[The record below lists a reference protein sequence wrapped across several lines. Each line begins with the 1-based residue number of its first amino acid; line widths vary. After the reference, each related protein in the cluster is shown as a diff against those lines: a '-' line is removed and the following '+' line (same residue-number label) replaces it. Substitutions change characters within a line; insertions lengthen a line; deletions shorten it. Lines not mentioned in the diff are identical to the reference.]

1 MFWKKTLSLLQE
13 KVSPPRPAWRHPFDD
28 SPIRPPAGGKNP
40 PTLGRRPSGA
50 FRPIPEIRGD
60 NVFGQNYFV
69 TIVRAINSIMNDLP
83 NVPSSIKTAFRRK
96 FSKFLEVTGR
106 TEVTVTNQS
115 INDLLRFFNMF
126 KLYGGNDAFK
136 VKNFAGM
143 MQEVFGVEKGDLR
156 SEQLLRYFLFR
167 FGIGPD
173 DLDFPINPNI
183 TYDIWQGQWQNFLE
197 IEDIFD
203 EAYIDIRAMFRKY
216 EELVDEGIL
225 SEDQARA
232 LGIYTDL
239 LRDRIEKVEDAIM
252 AGLIG
257 ESGISTPLMVIRQEL
272 IESFNSGDVLGVME
286 NMIRYQTQVADLID
300 GLYDSIDHPIFNNLP
315 VEIRVEIMEDLRDS
329 IGNGVINLFFDN
341 QTFTT
346 PQLFPTGSGYS
357 DISQPGSPFANLLSW
372 LFGSIV
378 R

>member
-13 KVSPPRPAWRHPFDD
+13 KVSPPRPAWRNPFDD
-28 SPIRPPAGGKNP
+28 TPIRPPAGGKKP
-40 PTLGRRPSGA
+40 PTFGRRPSGA
-50 FRPIPEIRGD
+50 FRPVPEIRGD

-69 TIVRAINSIMNDLP
+69 TIVRAINSLMNDLP
-83 NVPSSIKTAFRRK
+83 GVPNSIKAAFRRK

-136 VKNFAGM
+136 VNNFSDM
-143 MQEVFGVEKGDLR
+143 MREVFGVGKGDLR
-156 SEQLLRYFLFR
+156 SEQVLRYFLFR

-173 DLDFPINPNI
+173 DLDFPINPYI
-183 TYDIWQGQWQNFLE
+183 TYDRWQGQWQNFLE
-197 IEDIFD
+197 IEDVFS
-203 EAYIDIRAMFRKY
+203 EAYVDIRAMFRKY

-239 LRDRIEKVEDAIM
+239 LRDRIEKVDDAIM
-252 AGLIG
+252 GGLIG

-300 GLYDSIDHPIFNNLP
+300 GLYDSIDHPVFNNLP

-329 IGNGVINLFFDN
+329 IGNGVIDLFFDN

-346 PQLFPTGSGYS
+346 GEIFPTGSGYS